1 VANFGIGALGM
12 DHRYKA
18 GQSVRFLASFPSRNA
33 PGGTYQ
39 VTRQL
44 PSGDDGERR
53 YRIKTAR
60 EQHERVAKESEL
72 ERA

>member
-1 VANFGIGALGM
+1 M

-18 GQSVRFLASFPSRNA
+18 GQSVRFLPGFPNRNA

-44 PSGDDGERR
+44 PSGDDGELR